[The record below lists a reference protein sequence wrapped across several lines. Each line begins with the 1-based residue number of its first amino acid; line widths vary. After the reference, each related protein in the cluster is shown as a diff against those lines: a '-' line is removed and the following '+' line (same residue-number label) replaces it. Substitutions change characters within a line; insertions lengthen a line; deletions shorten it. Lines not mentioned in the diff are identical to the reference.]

1 MIQDTNALIQTQNT
15 QNMNNDSTM
24 LEIPKFSKVRNLSTS
39 AHSTQGDSA
48 SMTPRGTDSD
58 KFANPFDYSDQ
69 SVGSDELDKSDS
81 ELEISQIKAPLNL
94 LSMGQEQQTPPT
106 GLDKAFWIQQRA
118 ERVMRQARD
127 EAFAPIHEKSNLF
140 DWDVTTRCRVATKKA
155 ARSLVRTAQIIKE
168 SNDTLDQYRHLMDKK
183 PEPRQQ
189 VIRKPAQA
197 AAAAAEP
204 LPAIMEIKRQ
214 PMPAKKRPV
223 SQRRVLMTNKNQR
236 TYLPSIKKV
245 NV

>member
-1 MIQDTNALIQTQNT
+1 
-15 QNMNNDSTM
+15 
-24 LEIPKFSKVRNLSTS
+24 
-39 AHSTQGDSA
+39 
-48 SMTPRGTDSD
+48 
-58 KFANPFDYSDQ
+58 
-69 SVGSDELDKSDS
+69 
-81 ELEISQIKAPLNL
+81 
-94 LSMGQEQQTPPT
+94 
-106 GLDKAFWIQQRA
+106 
-118 ERVMRQARD
+118 
-127 EAFAPIHEKSNLF
+127 
-140 DWDVTTRCRVATKKA
+140 VTTRCRVATKKA

-189 VIRKPAQA
+189 VVRKPAQA

-223 SQRRVLMTNKNQR
+223 SQRRVLLTNKNQR